1 MSKTK
6 VPTVKMALNLLEGI
20 EAPSR
25 GSERAAALDLR
36 ANVDGPVLVQPGQT
50 VMIPTGVYLDMTE
63 DPTVAALVLPR
74 SGLGAKQ
81 GLVLGNGTGLIDND
95 YQGEIKIAA
104 LKPSRRLS
112 AAKAALGPRAR
123 RNGQVQWARGSSR
136 PFQFTERHDGK
147 HWTDRDASHGQD
159 DPGKGMGRAR
169 RRSIR
174 HPVRY

>member
-104 LKPSRRLS
+104 WNRNAVTSPVGLG
-112 AAKAALGPRAR
+112 AK
-123 RNGQVQWARGSSR
+123 RNGAIVIEPGMRLAQMLFLNIAFPELDITS
-136 PFQFTERHDGK
+136 FETFEKTERGESGFGS
-147 HWTDRDASHGQD
+147 TGTA
-159 DPGKGMGRAR
+159 
-169 RRSIR
+169 
-174 HPVRY
+174 

>member
-6 VPTVKMALNLLEGI
+6 TPTVKMALNLLEGI

-36 ANVDGPVLVQPGQT
+36 ANIDGPVLVQPGQT

-74 SGLGAKQ
+74 SGLGAKT

-95 YQGEIKIAA
+95 YQGEVTVAA
-104 LKPSRRLS
+104 WNRNAMTAPIGLG
-112 AAKAALGPRAR
+112 AK
-123 RNGQVQWARGSSR
+123 RNGAIVIEPGMRLAQMLFLNIAFPELEVTG
-136 PFQFTERHDGK
+136 FETFEKTERGESGFGS
-147 HWTDRDASHGQD
+147 TGTA
-159 DPGKGMGRAR
+159 
-169 RRSIR
+169 
-174 HPVRY
+174 